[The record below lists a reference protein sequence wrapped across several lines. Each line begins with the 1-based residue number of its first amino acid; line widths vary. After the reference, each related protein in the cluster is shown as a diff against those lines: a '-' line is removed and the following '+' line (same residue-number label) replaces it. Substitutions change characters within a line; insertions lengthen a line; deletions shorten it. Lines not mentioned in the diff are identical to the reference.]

1 MKENQI
7 TVAVGAIVENDKG
20 EILLVRHVPER
31 GGFWQ
36 GKFIFPGGKLEVG
49 ERIKEG
55 IKREVKEETHLEIE
69 LISPI
74 EPFERI
80 VRSQNGVKL
89 HVIYIDYIAK
99 VVGGELKPDSD
110 IGEAIWV
117 NKKEILKI
125 KDLHEDTR
133 KLLEM
138 SGIA

>member
-55 IKREVKEETHLEIE
+55 IKREVKEETHLDIE